1 MTGSDDL
8 GLNRGEAK
16 GKVQPDVR
24 TTGRLERAR
33 LEPRR
38 ESLTDASPPKQSLDG
53 PPDRRLSSSNER
65 TASCERAGI
74 CSDSAPSE
82 YFLQQVGGRRRRIF
96 ADFAL
101 FLAQFVKEPVEGL
114 RHHLVADVPVLIS
127 GEGNGFVLRD
137 QRVVLLGDAVS
148 GHRILHHGAE
158 RGRELGRGLVLD

>member
-38 ESLTDASPPKQSLDG
+38 ESLTDASPPKQSLATADFLPVMNEPQAVSG
-53 PPDRRLSSSNER
+53 PAFAAIQRPPNTSL
-65 TASCERAGI
+65 
-74 CSDSAPSE
+74 

>member
-1 MTGSDDL
+1 MF
-8 GLNRGEAK
+8 E
-16 GKVQPDVR
+16 
-24 TTGRLERAR
+24 
-33 LEPRR
+33 
-38 ESLTDASPPKQSLDG
+38 
-53 PPDRRLSSSNER
+53 PPDALKGRGLSRAANPSQTHPRPSKAWTGHPTADFLPVMNEPQAVSGPAFAAIQR
-65 TASCERAGI
+65 PPNTSL
-74 CSDSAPSE
+74 